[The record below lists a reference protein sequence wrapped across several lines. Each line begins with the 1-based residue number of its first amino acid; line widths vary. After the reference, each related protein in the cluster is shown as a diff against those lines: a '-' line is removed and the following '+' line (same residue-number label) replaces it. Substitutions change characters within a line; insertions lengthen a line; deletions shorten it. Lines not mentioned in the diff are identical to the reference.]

1 MKVPREVGKH
11 IRDKVYAEND
21 PYLPPKGK
29 GLADVSICKDCTAVY
44 HNKKWF
50 LDAKLYEQKK
60 KLKDI
65 NWVTCPACKKT
76 KENVPNGV
84 VTLKGDFLKQ
94 HKQEILNLI
103 HNEDA
108 FEEV

>member
-1 MKVPREVGKH
+1 MQRTIHICHQREKDWWMSLV
-11 IRDKVYAEND
+11 
-21 PYLPPKGK
+21 
-29 GLADVSICKDCTAVY
+29 CKSCTAVY

-76 KENVPNGV
+76 RKTSQRCCDAEGRFPE
-84 VTLKGDFLKQ
+84 TAQTGDSKS
-94 HKQEILNLI
+94 
-103 HNEDA
+103 DS
-108 FEEV
+108 